1 MLFTVLARPL
11 QNLFAMARRPN
22 PYPSPNLQN
31 LFAMERRVFHYTA
44 SSNNASYATSRERG
58 LAGTFHSDL
67 LLPPAVL
74 EAALSHVLRVGGEL
88 SAYRFRSFAY

>member
-1 MLFTVLARPL
+1 MTYFRRALKL
-11 QNLFAMARRPN
+11 NLYHPN
-22 PYPSPNLQN
+22 PNPSPNPN
-31 LFAMERRVFHYTA
+31 PHH
-44 SSNNASYATSRERG
+44 ASYATSRERG

-67 LLPPAVL
+67 VLPPAVL

>member
-1 MLFTVLARPL
+1 MLTILTHAF
-11 QNLFAMARRPN
+11 
-22 PYPSPNLQN
+22 QN

-58 LAGTFHSDL
+58 VAGTFHSDL
-67 LLPPAVL
+67 VLPPAVL